1 MGNSLFQDSAGNVSS
16 KRVFGGVA
24 LAMAAALAVFGILRD
39 SQIAAN
45 LVWPF
50 ISFAGAVLG
59 VSVAE
64 RRP

>member
-1 MGNSLFQDSAGNVSS
+1 MANGLFQDSAGNVSS
-16 KRVFGGVA
+16 KRVFGAAA
-24 LAMAAALAVFGILRD
+24 LALASGLAVFGIIED